1 MPFTLSTFGHFLS
14 YLKVRVDIAGGGRAS
29 YEIKRSMRCLYCIET
44 RGKMELLILTYVTS
58 DITYVFVV
66 IVLFYCFVERLSLCK
81 TLLLFLKVNLVQ
93 CQDNAII
100 LDSRFNRLA

>member
-14 YLKVRVDIAGGGRAS
+14 NLKDRVDIAGGGRAS

-66 IVLFYCFVERLSLCK
+66 IVLSDCFVERLYRCLS
-81 TLLLFLKVNLVQ
+81 TSYFLPFLSEVNLVQ
-93 CQDNAII
+93 CQVD
-100 LDSRFNRLA
+100 

>member
-29 YEIKRSMRCLYCIET
+29 YETKRSMRCLYCIET
-44 RGKMELLILTYVTS
+44 CGMMVLLILTYVTS

-66 IVLFYCFVERLSLCK
+66 IVLFYCFVGHVYRCVKYVQLIH
-81 TLLLFLKVNLVQ
+81 LLL
-93 CQDNAII
+93 D
-100 LDSRFNRLA
+100 

>member
-14 YLKVRVDIAGGGRAS
+14 NLKDRVDIAGGGRAS

-58 DITYVFVV
+58 DITYVFVI
-66 IVLFYCFVERLSLCK
+66 IVFIALWNVYIV
-81 TLLLFLKVNLVQ
+81 V
-93 CQDNAII
+93 
-100 LDSRFNRLA
+100 